1 MINLKSLFV
10 LNFVLIGVFLF
21 ITNVFADSSDRTI
34 IDEVDVSAVVLTG
47 DALPP
52 VIRNVSPSSDP
63 IFLRE
68 DTLQSFSVDIE
79 FVDDDFDDEVT
90 YTIAS
95 DEGSNN
101 NRTGTISSDGTINFY
116 YRAPMVEDVDQSLL
130 DEEITITLSNSQ
142 DYTKRTIGVYV
153 Y

>member
-10 LNFVLIGVFLF
+10 LNFVLIWVFLF

-34 IDEVDVSAVVLTG
+34 IDEVDVSAVVLTW

-95 DEGSNN
+95 DEWSNN
-101 NRTGTISSDGTINFY
+101 NRTWTISSDGTINFY

-142 DYTKRTIGVYV
+142 DYTKRTIWVYV

>member
-1 MINLKSLFV
+1 MINLKNLFV
-10 LNFVLIGVFLF
+10 LTFVLIWVFLF

-34 IDEVDVSAVVLTG
+34 IDEVDVSAVVLTW

-79 FVDDDFDDEVT
+79 FVDDYFADEVL

-95 DEGSNN
+95 DEWANN
-101 NRTGTISSDGTINFY
+101 NRTWTISSDGTINFY
-116 YRAPMVEDVDQSLL
+116 YSAPMVEDVDQSLL

-142 DYTKRTIGVYV
+142 DYTKRTIWVYV